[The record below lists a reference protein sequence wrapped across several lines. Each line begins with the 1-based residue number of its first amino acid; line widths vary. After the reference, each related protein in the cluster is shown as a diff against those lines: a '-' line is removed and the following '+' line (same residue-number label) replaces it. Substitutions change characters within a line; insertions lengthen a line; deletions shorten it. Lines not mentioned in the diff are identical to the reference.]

1 MNPHDR
7 ELMTKRERV
16 LAAIRGEP
24 VDRPPLSFWLHNFAR
39 EHSARSLADET
50 LRLYRT
56 FDWDFL
62 KPQSRYQCFAE
73 MWGLEYRISADR
85 AEWPT
90 ITRLPVTSPAGFADL
105 RPQDPSTGALR
116 EQIEALRLIRAD
128 AGTDV
133 PMVATVFSPL
143 MVAQFMLPGGVDT
156 VVKMMREQPVALER
170 GLAAIAETLRG
181 YVRLLMREEV
191 DGIFYAS
198 NVATRDK
205 LSADD
210 FERFQRPFDLPILEA
225 ASSAPFNILHMCGN
239 GILFD
244 AFASYP
250 VPVFSWA
257 TSPGNPTLA
266 EVHRRTGRAV
276 LGGLPAK
283 PEILTMTRDALVARA
298 ERSIAETGGRWHL
311 LGPDC
316 SINPDTPEPLLHAV
330 GERVRAHA

>member
-1 MNPHDR
+1 MN
-7 ELMTKRERV
+7 KRERV
-16 LAAIRGEP
+16 MAAIAGQP
-24 VDRPPLSFWLHNFAR
+24 VDRVPLSFWLHNFAR
-39 EHSARSLADET
+39 EHSAQALADET

-62 KPQSRYQCFAE
+62 KPQSRYQCFSE
-73 MWGLEYRISADR
+73 MWGLEYRISTDR

-90 ITRLPVTSPAGFADL
+90 ITKLPVTSPEAFAQL
-105 RPQDPSTGALR
+105 RPRDPSTGALW
-116 EQIEALRLIRAD
+116 EQIEALRLIRAG
-128 AGTDV
+128 AGSEV

-143 MVAQFMLPGGVDT
+143 MIAQFMLPGGIDA
-156 VVKMMREQPVALER
+156 VVRMMREHPAALER
-170 GLAAIAETLRG
+170 GLASINETVRG
-181 YVRLLMREEV
+181 YVRLLMQEDV

-198 NVATRDK
+198 NLATRDK
-205 LSADD
+205 LTPED

-225 ASSAPFNILHMCGN
+225 AAGAPFNILHMCGN

-257 TSPGNPTLA
+257 TSSGNPSLM

-283 PEILTMTRDALVARA
+283 PEILTMTREALLARA
-298 ERSIAETGGRWHL
+298 TRSMEETGGRWHL

-316 SINPDTPEPLLHAV
+316 SINPDTPEPLLRAV
-330 GERVRAHA
+330 GEKVREHA